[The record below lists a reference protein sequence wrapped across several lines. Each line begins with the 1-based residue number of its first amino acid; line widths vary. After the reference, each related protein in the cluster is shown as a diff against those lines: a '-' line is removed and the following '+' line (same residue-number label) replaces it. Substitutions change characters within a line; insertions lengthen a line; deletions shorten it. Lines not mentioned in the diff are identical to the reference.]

1 MKMNG
6 GWGGKLK
13 SERERERER
22 KKKGVED
29 DPAWRENKNTT
40 AKNSIGLKSVWRET
54 NLKRLTVNI
63 DFYTRYRRQIFIVRE
78 FNKLCTRF
86 GVLTYAMTR
95 CSFFFPFLSL
105 SLSRLVFIFFPTRL
119 SSFSLRPSVIRTKRC
134 VIAEKKI
141 SISVYNINNG
151 ANLIYRRSI
160 R

>member
-13 SERERERER
+13 SERERGRG

-95 CSFFFPFLSL
+95 CSFFFSIVSL
-105 SLSRLVFIFFPTRL
+105 SLV
-119 SSFSLRPSVIRTKRC
+119 
-134 VIAEKKI
+134 
-141 SISVYNINNG
+141 
-151 ANLIYRRSI
+151 
-160 R
+160 